1 MLKYRRR
8 LPAAALTALTLA
20 ALGAAPSFAQ
30 EGNTLGP
37 PQIRDFQLKG
47 ERRTPPAQ
55 PQQVQPV
62 PAPAPAPAAER
73 RPASPAPSATQPA
86 ERPSQRAT
94 EPRERPAAASP
105 APRAEERRQA
115 PAIPSAPQEVFQL
128 PEAPAAVPEPAVP
141 APQAAEAPAEA
152 APVAEGRPFWQY
164 LIPAGLLVLGLAFF
178 LRRRRRSG
186 AAAAIAVAEREPVAA
201 TPPAPRPAPIPR
213 PWLEIEL
220 KAERAVS
227 TDKDASLEFELV
239 LRNTGKSPARNIRL
253 NAKMFNAGKEQDKE
267 IGAFFRAKG
276 EGRKTHTLGDLPADE
291 QGLVQGTVSMPREE
305 MRALRVN
312 DQLLFVPVLAVN
324 VIYDWGEGRTGQT
337 SKSYVIG
344 RELGA
349 DSEKMG
355 AFRLD
360 LGPRIYRTVGQRQHS
375 LAKRV

>member
-8 LPAAALTALTLA
+8 LPAAALTVLTLA
-20 ALGAAPSFAQ
+20 AAGAAPSFAQ
-30 EGNTLGP
+30 EGNALGP

-55 PQQVQPV
+55 PQQVQPA
-62 PAPAPAPAAER
+62 PTPAPAPAAER
-73 RPASPAPSATQPA
+73 RPAAPAPTATQPA
-86 ERPSQRAT
+86 ARPA
-94 EPRERPAAASP
+94 ERPAQTRPAADT
-105 APRAEERRQA
+105 PRAAERREA
-115 PAIPSAPQEVFQL
+115 PAIPSQPQDVFQL
-128 PEAPAAVPEPAVP
+128 PGASPTD
-141 APQAAEAPAEA
+141 A
-152 APVAEGRPFWQY
+152 APVAPPAEATPEAAEPAPAPAADGRPLWHY
-164 LIPAGLLVLGLAFF
+164 MIPGALLVIGLAFL
-178 LRRRRRSG
+178 LRRRRRS
-186 AAAAIAVAEREPVAA
+186 AAAAAASVAEPEPIAA
-201 TPPAPRPAPIPR
+201 APPAPRPVPVPR

-227 TDKDASLEFELV
+227 TDEETSLEFELV
-239 LRNTGKSPARNIRL
+239 LHNTGKSPARNIRL

-276 EGRKTHTLGDLPADE
+276 EGRKTHTLGDLPGDE